1 MTLGDEDAS
10 QQRIAVEDGI
20 NRFPAAVDLAPEESL
35 TFYLTYEQEQT
46 GPTGRITFT
55 NDSDNRNVA
64 IPIQG
69 AESGAELV
77 VMPSVV
83 DFGRVRPEDDASQ
96 VILVSNV
103 GQTRLDIES
112 IEMNG
117 SQDFSFEIA
126 GVDPEKTQ
134 PSCLTPMEMAN
145 RVFFNSGFEITIKYA
160 TELAGPDEGE
170 LLIRSNSIAA
180 VTTVPIRANSEEP
193 CIQVTPDRIDFGA
206 GLLGGFN
213 PRPLTIQSCG
223 MEPLRIDALRLEA
236 TADVFGIDP
245 ESLPQLP
252 LRMPAADPALPASE
266 FPTRNLVV
274 HFTPEEEIAYGGSLV
289 DSNDPHPDLGS
300 PAERSRIPK

>member
-1 MTLGDEDAS
+1 MAS
-10 QQRIAVEDGI
+10 
-20 NRFPAAVDLAPEESL
+20 
-35 TFYLTYEQEQT
+35 
-46 GPTGRITFT
+46 
-55 NDSDNRNVA
+55 
-64 IPIQG
+64 
-69 AESGAELV
+69 
-77 VMPSVV
+77 
-83 DFGRVRPEDDASQ
+83 
-96 VILVSNV
+96 
-103 GQTRLDIES
+103 
-112 IEMNG
+112 
-117 SQDFSFEIA
+117 
-126 GVDPEKTQ
+126 
-134 PSCLTPMEMAN
+134 
-145 RVFFNSGFEITIKYA
+145 NSGFEITIKYA

-252 LRMPAADPALPASE
+252 LRVPAADPALPASE

-274 HFTPEEEIAYGGSLV
+274 HFTPEEEIAYGGSLFV
-289 DSNDPHPDLGS
+289 DSNDPYTPTLEVPLNGRGS
-300 PAERSRIPK
+300 QNECPNARVTTEEFFVAPLDVVTLDGAHQLIPMDRTSGPSSMSGPSYSGQWVHARTL